1 MQARGFQLARRIV
14 RKLRR
19 GVQFCRLSALRRR
32 GVDVDAT
39 VQVFGQLHVHRTEGS
54 SIRIA
59 ERVVINSLMHRNTL
73 EARGPNVLKT
83 LAQGARIELGQDSG
97 VTSSTISAAYR
108 IRVGRRVLIGAGTLI
123 TDSDH
128 HVVAPH
134 DVSERRHSP
143 FPAPQERHQVLIE
156 DDVFI
161 GARTIVLKG
170 VTIGRGS
177 VIGAGSVVSGDIPPG
192 VIAAGNPCRVIQA
205 LPAMGR
211 S

>member
-1 MQARGFQLARRIV
+1 MQAPGFKLARRVV

-19 GVQFCRLSALRRR
+19 GVQFCRLSILRLK

-39 VQVFGQLHVHRTEGS
+39 VQVFGRLHIQRTEGS
-54 SIRIA
+54 SIRIS
-59 ERVVINSLMHRNTL
+59 EGVVMNSLMQRNTL

-83 LAQGARIELGQDSG
+83 LTDGASIELGQDSG
-97 VTSSTISAAYR
+97 ITSSTISAAYR
-108 IRVGRRVLIGAGTLI
+108 ISVGQRVLIGAGTLI

-128 HVVAPH
+128 HIVAPS

-143 FPAPQERHQVLIE
+143 FPTAQERHKVLIE

-177 VIGAGSVVSGDIPPG
+177 VIGAGSVVSGDIPAG
-192 VIAAGNPCRVIQA
+192 VIAAGNPCRIIQA
-205 LPAMGR
+205 LTPKER
-211 S
+211 